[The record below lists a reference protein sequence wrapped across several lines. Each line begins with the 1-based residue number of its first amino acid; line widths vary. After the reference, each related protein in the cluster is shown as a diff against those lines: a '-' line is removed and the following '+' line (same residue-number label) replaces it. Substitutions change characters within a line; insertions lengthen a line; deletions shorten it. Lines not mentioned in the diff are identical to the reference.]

1 MMPIIGNANDYPER
15 WLASASLD
23 APYPLEPPPF
33 AETSRPVDVTN
44 ISGIYICQKRFWF
57 LWLVLQTLAF
67 R

>member
-1 MMPIIGNANDYPER
+1 MMPTIGNANDYLER

-33 AETSRPVDVTN
+33 AETSWPVDVNN
-44 ISGIYICQKRFWF
+44 ISGIYVCQKKFWF
-57 LWLVLQTLAF
+57 PWLVLQTLAF